1 MQLAIAPREL
11 GFAQIELQLIAT
23 ARNGRGGAGRDEIG
37 VGGAAAAQREHGI
50 RADRLDQKN
59 PVGDLIRPAAQYLLG
74 RGTAARVRAT
84 EAR

>member
-1 MQLAIAPREL
+1 MQLPIAPREL

-23 ARNGRGGAGRDEIG
+23 ARNGRGGTGRDEIG
-37 VGGAAAAQREHGI
+37 VGGAAAAQREQGI

-59 PVGDLIRPAAQYLLG
+59 PVGDLIRLTAQYLLG